1 MENKIKDLTYQKE
14 QFQKQGFKTK
24 LVLKTK
30 EEESAIQAKQIE
42 KMREEIY
49 EFLMIK
55 ADNEKTMK

>member
-42 KMREEIY
+42 KMSEEIY
-49 EFLMIK
+49 EYLMIK
-55 ADNEKTMK
+55 ADNEKTIK